1 MNAECVVR
9 LLRLTLHRISGDSQ
23 KFLEMYY
30 LQAPLHI
37 LWGSEEFEHPPLKQ
51 RPSCII
57 QMLDRDI
64 DPQHVTIYC

>member
-9 LLRLTLHRISGDSQ
+9 LLSLTLHRLSGDSQ
-23 KFLEMYY
+23 KFLYY

-37 LWGSEEFEHPPLKQ
+37 LWGLEEFEHPPLKQ

-64 DPQHVTIYC
+64 GPQRVTIYS